1 MKEIRL
7 TRRVTTPFLQAVPP
21 QIQHFDAFIY
31 AVVKRRP
38 GKDIPDEKYGVGVR
52 LDPCILDWT
61 RKTITITIPL
71 NINTGI
77 MSVDDL
83 DSNFYEAVEAGF
95 LALMQGCLP

>member
-1 MKEIRL
+1 MKEL
-7 TRRVTTPFLQAVPP
+7 KFTRRVTTPFLQAIPP
-21 QIQHFDAFIY
+21 QIIHFDAFLY

-38 GKDIPDEKYGVGVR
+38 EKVLSNEKWGTDVR

-77 MSVDDL
+77 ETITDL
-83 DSNFYEAVEAGF
+83 DPTFYEAVEAAF